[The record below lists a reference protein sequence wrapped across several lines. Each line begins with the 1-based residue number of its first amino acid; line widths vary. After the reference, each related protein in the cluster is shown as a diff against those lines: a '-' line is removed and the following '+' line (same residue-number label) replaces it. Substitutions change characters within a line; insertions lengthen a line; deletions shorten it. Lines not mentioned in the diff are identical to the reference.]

1 MIERALACAMFS
13 DGPKT
18 TALKDRALLICFGTR
33 LPGLE
38 TDGHDGVLR
47 VLDGA
52 MNRFVQAALQ
62 GIDAFDFLFS
72 GAAKGFGLHRN
83 LHGFRN
89 ALGQQENNH
98 QYPSHQNTLFVRLM
112 LS

>member
-1 MIERALACAMFS
+1 MMQKHQR
-13 DGPKT
+13 
-18 TALKDRALLICFGTR
+18 LKIALLFRSGTR
-33 LPGLE
+33 LPGLK
-38 TDGHDGVLR
+38 TDCHDGVLW

-52 MNRFVQAALQ
+52 LNRLVQAALQ

-72 GAAKGFGLHRN
+72 GAAQRFGLHRN
-83 LHGFRN
+83 LHCFRN